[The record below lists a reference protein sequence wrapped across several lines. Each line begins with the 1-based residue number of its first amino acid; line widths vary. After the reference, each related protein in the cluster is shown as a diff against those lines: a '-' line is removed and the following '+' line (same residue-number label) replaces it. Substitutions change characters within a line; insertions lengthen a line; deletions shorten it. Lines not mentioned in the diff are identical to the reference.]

1 MSCSRRLVAALGLCL
16 AVAVIPALG
25 AEHAFDGVYSGK
37 RVLTKGSDSDPMC
50 PAEEGVSL
58 TIRGAT
64 LTFAN
69 SALKN
74 FIISFNPGQDGSF
87 ASNL

>member
-37 RVLTKGSDSDPMC
+37 RVLTEGSDPMC
-50 PAEEGVSL
+50 PAQEDVSVAIL
-58 TIRGAT
+58 GAT
-64 LTFAN
+64 LTFTDN
-69 SALKN
+69 ALILLSHK
-74 FIISFNPGQDGSF
+74 
-87 ASNL
+87 